1 MNSTPRVLIL
11 ASPFIGYLRG
21 LMRGIARY
29 AHAHGPWE
37 FFVSGLTPGVP
48 LPALQTFGGRLLV
61 SSPSA
66 RRPDRLAADIRRWGI
81 TGVIGR
87 MSAPEVAEA
96 VLASGVPTVALDL
109 TDRHLAAGHPL
120 SRLPDATTDCHAA
133 GRLAAEH
140 LLGLGLRR
148 FAFVGQEEQ
157 AWSYRREA
165 GFRQRLAEA
174 GYEYSAFAKTHARGR
189 NAAARI
195 RSRLAKWLGEL
206 GYPAGVFAGND
217 YVGRDVLDA
226 SLEAGIEVPEQLTV
240 VGADDDDL
248 ADELA
253 NPPLSSVSFNV
264 DDGGYRIAELLDRL
278 MAAGVDWQRGA
289 PSRLVIEAVRVIP
302 RPSSAAMAVEDPL
315 VAAALRFIR
324 THAKEP
330 IGVADVV
337 RHCAVSQRSLGLHF
351 QAVLGSSVKAELQQA
366 RIDWAK
372 RLLAETSLSIEKVAE
387 NAGFGSLSY
396 FCHAFRRA
404 TDSTPAEYR
413 RRYKVR

>member
-1 MNSTPRVLIL
+1 MKSTPRVLIL

-29 AHAHGPWE
+29 GRAHGPWE

-66 RRPDRLAADIRRWGI
+66 SRPDWLADDIRRWGI

-87 MSAPEVAEA
+87 MSAPEVAKA
-96 VLASGVPTVALDL
+96 VLASGLPTVALDL
-109 TDRHLAAGHPL
+109 TDKHLAAGNPL
-120 SRLPDATTDCHAA
+120 SQLPDATTDCRAA

-148 FAFVGQEEQ
+148 FAFVGQDEQ

-165 GFRQRLAEA
+165 GFRERLAEA
-174 GYEYSAFAKTHARGR
+174 GHEYAAFNQANVHGR
-189 NAAARI
+189 NAAART
-195 RSRLAKWLGEL
+195 RARVAEWLGGL

-217 YVGRDVLDA
+217 YVGREVLDA
-226 SLEAGIEVPEQLTV
+226 SLEVGIEVPDQLAV

-248 ADELA
+248 SNELA
-253 NPPLSSVSFNV
+253 NPPLSSVAFNV
-264 DDGGYRIAELLDRL
+264 DDGGYRIAELLNRL
-278 MAAGVDWQRGA
+278 MSEGNGWQRRDPA
-289 PSRLVIEAVRVIP
+289 RLVIEAVRVVS

-315 VAAALRFIR
+315 VATALRFIR
-324 THAKEP
+324 THAKEA
-330 IGVADVV
+330 IDVADVV

-351 QAVLGSSVKAELQQA
+351 QAVLGSSVKAELQRV

-372 RLLAETSLSIEKVAE
+372 RLLAETGLSIEKVAD

-404 TDSTPAEYR
+404 TGTTPAEYR
-413 RRYKVR
+413 HRYRVC